1 MKKRIALIM
10 AASLLAFSLAAC
22 SSSNTTEETEDLS
35 LSEEDTEDKAE
46 EEEEEKEEEEKKK
59 EDEEK
64 KKEDEDST
72 MTVEGEVTDSD
83 GSTMTVKDSE
93 SGKSYDYK
101 IATAK
106 MDLNSDGLYDG
117 ITVRVVS
124 NTEEDEDGLY
134 EATEVTEISE
144 NKKSDSGSGSGKGKG
159 SGSGSSTL
167 SVEGEV
173 TYADGSTITVKD
185 SESGESY
192 DFMILDAKTSFD
204 KKGLSEGIKVK
215 VTADSK
221 KSSDGYYEAT
231 EVTEV
236 E

>member
-59 EDEEK
+59 EEEEK